1 MVANFYTKSIVLIHP
16 TVLSDGIEARNISKT
31 QSFRRSVRSSVRR
44 RASVVAANEER
55 KKIAASLNLE
65 LGISEP
71 KTSRQLNRRTHSA
84 DASVLL
90 DSTGPVVGKG
100 VTPEQRGQVSH
111 LLFAETHISS
121 MLILNHTH

>member
-1 MVANFYTKSIVLIHP
+1 MVANFYTKSIVIIHP

-71 KTSRQLNRRTHSA
+71 KTSRQLNRRTNSA
-84 DASVLL
+84 DASVFL

-100 VTPEQRGQVSH
+100 VTPEQRGHVSH

-121 MLILNHTH
+121 MLLLNHTH